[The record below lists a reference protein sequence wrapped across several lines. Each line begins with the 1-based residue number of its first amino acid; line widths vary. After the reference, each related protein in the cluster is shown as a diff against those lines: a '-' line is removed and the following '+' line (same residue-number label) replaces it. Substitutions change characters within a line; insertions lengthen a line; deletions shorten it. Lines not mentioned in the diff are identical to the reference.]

1 MFRFLFA
8 KSLRVLAALVGVSAL
23 MFLLVRAIPGSP
35 WSNYSTNQQINFNF
49 GSDAILQRELDRR
62 FGLDLPLWRQF
73 TRYLIGDVDREGQFF
88 CGAVCGNLG
97 PSTQQRGRTVQAILF
112 AAPEGVSRW
121 DSRFGYS
128 LRLVLLGT
136 LIAVG
141 VGIPL
146 GLMSATAPNSAAGRA
161 VSVGL
166 AALIA
171 IPNFVLGLLA
181 IIVLASWLKVI
192 KVLPQWDDPRY
203 WLVPAVVLAVMPL
216 ASLARV
222 TRAAVLD
229 IIHRDYIRTARAK
242 GLPQRRVLFGHVLR
256 NALAPIL
263 TFVGPTVMEM
273 FVGLLVVENLYAF
286 PGFGQEYWKAVLA
299 LDYPMVLGLTLIY
312 AAGLMLVTLAVES
325 VCAALD
331 PRLRSLAVK
340 GEGG

>member
-8 KSLRVLAALVGVSAL
+8 KSLRMLAALVGVSAL

-35 WSNYSTNQQINFNF
+35 WSNYSTNQQMNFNL
-49 GSDAILQRELDRR
+49 GSDAILLRELDRR
-62 FGLDLPLWRQF
+62 FGLDLPLGRQF
-73 TRYLIGDVDREGQFF
+73 TRDLIGDIDREGQFF

-97 PSTQQRGRTVQAILF
+97 PSTQQRGRTVQNILF
-112 AAPEGVSRW
+112 AAPEGMSQW

-141 VGIPL
+141 VGIPV

-161 VSVGL
+161 VSFSL
-166 AALIA
+166 AVLIS
-171 IPNFVLGLLA
+171 IPNFILGLLA
-181 IIVLASWLKVI
+181 IIVLASWLKVM

-203 WLVPAVVLAVMPL
+203 WLVPALVLAVMPL

-222 TRAAVLD
+222 TRASVLD
-229 IIHRDYIRTARAK
+229 IVHRDYIRTARAK
-242 GLPQRRVLFGHVLR
+242 GLPQRRVLFAHVLR

-273 FVGLLVVENLYAF
+273 FVGLLIVENLYSF

-340 GEGG
+340 GEEG